1 MHMRTLARLTFGF
14 LAVVGIASTASA
26 DVHLTIQR
34 GRVTLI
40 ARDATVRQI
49 LAEWER
55 VGHTKVI
62 NADRVAG
69 GPLNLELTD
78 VAEQKALD
86 VLLRSVSGVVL
97 APRAGA
103 LDNLSTFERIIV
115 MPPSVAPQP
124 LNNPTAAAGPATF
137 QQQRLADDDQDG
149 PTPGGV
155 PQNRGGPVF
164 VFPQPQNTNQQ
175 MPNPQMP
182 NLPMPNAVP
191 GAFGGQQPQPAL
203 VFPQPAMPGA
213 QPPIMPNPGVPMGP
227 APGVSV
233 PGMVA
238 PAPVPQPGQPG
249 FPPPPRPQNP

>member
-40 ARDATVRQI
+40 ARDATVREI

-124 LNNPTAAAGPATF
+124 LNSPTAAAGPATF

-191 GAFGGQQPQPAL
+191 GAF
-203 VFPQPAMPGA
+203 
-213 QPPIMPNPGVPMGP
+213 
-227 APGVSV
+227 
-233 PGMVA
+233 
-238 PAPVPQPGQPG
+238 
-249 FPPPPRPQNP
+249 